1 MKEKLFIS
9 VRDDGVATRL
19 LSILN
24 AMYLADK
31 FYDIRNMRFFWN
43 DEIVLFGNYY
53 INNNS
58 RKFEN
63 CNIIGQSV
71 GKVESIFSS

>member
-31 FYDIRNMRFFWN
+31 FYDIRNMRFFGMMK
-43 DEIVLFGNYY
+43 LYY
-53 INNNS
+53 LAIT
-58 RKFEN
+58 
-63 CNIIGQSV
+63 I
-71 GKVESIFSS
+71 